1 MTSSLNGEIKKIEE
15 NFDIIRH
22 TFIRMPKG
30 TVAPEK
36 IYATLPSTKRGERV
50 YLTGDPKGKYFG
62 YGRTKHLVMRDIEVG
77 LSLPFFRFSP
87 YLYISIYYI
96 SEGR

>member
-1 MTSSLNGEIKKIEE
+1 
-15 NFDIIRH
+15 
-22 TFIRMPKG
+22 MPKG

-62 YGRTKHLVMRDIEVG
+62 YGRTKHLVMRDIEVS
-77 LSLPFFRFSP
+77 LSLSLFFRFSP
-87 YLYISIYYI
+87 TSLFPLFIFLKEDNKPPWNGVVLQCAWSTHIF
-96 SEGR
+96 GC

>member
-1 MTSSLNGEIKKIEE
+1 
-15 NFDIIRH
+15 
-22 TFIRMPKG
+22 MPKG
-30 TVAPEK
+30 SVAAEK

-62 YGRTKHLVMRDIEVG
+62 YGRTKHLVMRDIEVS
-77 LSLPFFRFSP
+77 LSLSLFFHLL
-87 YLYISIYYI
+87 LYSIIHI